1 MLEAALVTAAL
12 VAGITGA
19 WSPCGLSMVETLAP
33 SGYAGRLRTS
43 MIACLTFGLG
53 ALAGGVATFGGL
65 ALAGAAIGGGS
76 APALI
81 AGIALAAAAGVGEL
95 RGTRIVPQ
103 VRRQVPESWR
113 RVLPVPLAAGL
124 YGVLL
129 GLGFTT
135 FILSFAVWALAGLSV
150 ALGDPGLGLLIGLG
164 FGIGRLLPVIA
175 LAPAAGPRAGA
186 AVHAAMAER
195 PAIYRSLRLID
206 AGAMLACAGVL
217 WAGPAQ
223 AAHAAGAHHSQFPR
237 LVTTTAAPATDP
249 SAGSGALAW
258 QEPGRAGRRRRPGGD
273 VGLPGRDPVID
284 GDTIAWRDGDVITF
298 AALGDLAWRSAEVA
312 PGADAYGFSD
322 GWLVWRAPRFD
333 SGALLLARPRD
344 APGTPARTLESVPP
358 GAHLGRPELDGDRV
372 VYHVAGSSG
381 SRIVLRD
388 LTVGSSRE
396 LRRSR
401 RVLLTNPALH
411 GDTLLHVASSSG
423 VQEVLSGSIDGTD
436 ASLYAIAPTARRDA
450 TREPGRRRHAH
461 YRFIRGRYR
470 SVPPPRLSPRPRSGS
485 AVTLWTTAL
494 DENAAYVTRLTVR
507 GTRTGA
513 ALLRIPR

>member
-1 MLEAALVTAAL
+1 MLEAVLIAAAL

-43 MIACLTFGLG
+43 LIACLTFAIG
-53 ALAGGVATFGGL
+53 ALAGGALTFGGL

-76 APALI
+76 SLALV
-81 AGIALAAAAGVGEL
+81 AGIALAAAAGIGEL

-164 FGIGRLLPVIA
+164 FGIGRALPVIA
-175 LAPAAGPRAGA
+175 LAPAAGTRAGA

-195 PAIYRSLRLID
+195 PAIYRSLRLLD

-217 WAGPAQ
+217 WAGPVQAAQ
-223 AAHAAGAHHSQFPR
+223 AADARASQFPR

-249 SAGSGALAW
+249 SAGNGALAW
-258 QEPGRAGRRRRPGGD
+258 QEPGRAGRLRRPGSD
-273 VGLPGRDPVID
+273 VTLPGRDPVVAE
-284 GDTIAWRDGDVITF
+284 DTIAWRDGGIITF

-322 GWLVWRAPRFD
+322 GWLVWRAPRSD
-333 SGALLLARPRD
+333 GGALLLARPRD
-344 APGTPARTLESVPP
+344 APGEPARTLESVPP
-358 GAHLGRPELDGDRV
+358 GAHLGRPELDGSRV
-372 VYHVAGSSG
+372 VYHLAGQSG

-388 LTVGSSRE
+388 LALGTFSE
-396 LRRSR
+396 IRRSQ

-411 GDTLLHVASSSG
+411 GDTLLHVASSAR

-436 ASLYAIAPTARRDA
+436 VSLYAIAPTARRDA
-450 TREPGRRRHAH
+450 TREPGRRRHGH

-470 SVPPPRLSPRPRSGS
+470 AVPPPRLSPRPRSGS

-494 DENAAYVTRLTVR
+494 DENAAYVTRLTLR
-507 GTRTGA
+507 GSGTGA
-513 ALLRIPR
+513 SVLRIPR